1 MKEKKNLIKENMMSR
16 QVAHEAGKTSAP
28 TAASSVHDL
37 EPNFG
42 ESVAHLPK
50 PCGPR
55 DLYCHLLDIDENVH
69 YHEPAFRFALG
80 ALGASQV
87 ATWASEAAAECG
99 VDFVEGLLRRA
110 NADIGTFSAD
120 GYAPSW
126 PVRVAK
132 EFAPLGLTDGVWL
145 RGAVQ
150 FHMVESRQ
158 GMAALGQ
165 LMIHFAG
172 PGVGEPYSQKYA
184 ALLRSLGIVPASIG
198 RWEPEGEAP
207 GVEISYEHALL
218 APCLSLFPCPFAAET
233 LGFNLWM
240 AAIGPCPLLAAL
252 SGELR
257 SRANVAYF
265 DGYDRVGV
273 GQFAREAVSAILAEE
288 GDRVET
294 RERIARGFVAAHRS
308 YKRWEQAMLGAN
320 IPMTTR
326 DMVLEIISPKARFAI
341 GHHIAVQLR
350 GKGTSTD
357 LDSCFSEGPVGYQRL
372 LDTLAAS
379 PLIKPGA
386 PDKSPFITH
395 VITFGGPMFEVF
407 TPPEQACL
415 REWIASLPDERV
427 TGPQEPVA
435 LEGAYAPPQDPNSL
449 RDYAIEQNGA
459 LRPEELLYRLLNADR
474 YPAVRVF
481 GRMLAAHALDVLASA
496 LDDPR
501 LDSANPPEYS
511 ERQLAEMVAE
521 NHARNVRTRA
531 EEHARSAESVKEAV
545 GSHGDD
551 PQNAP
556 DDGVVPRNDGGAIVL
571 GAASWLGGVPLDGCW
586 LGGFVDVHRIAFEEY
601 GWLFRIYTGEQG
613 DGYLERNHNYIL
625 RRVHIEHGMDPAYAL
640 LSLRDP
646 RLYDVVQ
653 VTAADNIMVAMS
665 LNTRFFLPEVL
676 GMNLFIEAK
685 GVGGAYLTSEEA
697 AERAG
702 KKWTAL
708 NMRLH
713 NAIDNYASGHTHWSV
728 AAIQA
733 FMARVQDAG
742 PRVRAE
748 QWHRIW
754 QLWRFNELREYGTE
768 DQRRVLEELL
778 GSVAT
783 ESFVPSVL

>member
-1 MKEKKNLIKENMMSR
+1 MKENMMSR
-16 QVAHEAGKTSAP
+16 QVAHEPGKTSAA
-28 TAASSVHDL
+28 TSVCSVRDL

-42 ESVAHLPK
+42 QGVAHLPK

-69 YHEPAFRFALG
+69 YHEPAFRFAMG
-80 ALGASQV
+80 ALGSSQV
-87 ATWASEAAAECG
+87 AAWASEAASDCG
-99 VDFVEGLLRRA
+99 ADFVEGLLRRA
-110 NADIGTFSAD
+110 NADIGTVSAND
-120 GYAPSW
+120 YAPSW

-172 PGVGEPYSQKYA
+172 PGVGEPYCQKYA

-207 GVEISYEHALL
+207 CVEISYEHALL

-252 SGELR
+252 SAELR
-257 SRANVAYF
+257 SRGNVAYF
-265 DGYDRVGV
+265 DGYDRVRV
-273 GQFAREAVSAILAEE
+273 GQLAREAVSAILTEE

-294 RERIARGFVAAHRS
+294 RERITRGFAAAHRS

-320 IPMTTR
+320 IPMTAR
-326 DMVLEIISPKARFAI
+326 DMVLEIIGPKARFAI

-350 GKGTSTD
+350 GQGASTD
-357 LDSCFSEGPVGYQRL
+357 LEACFSEGRAGHGRL

-379 PLIKPGA
+379 PLIRPGA
-386 PDKSPFITH
+386 PDKSPFITK
-395 VITFGGPMFEVF
+395 VIAFGGPMFEVF
-407 TPPEQACL
+407 TPVERICL

-427 TGPQEPVA
+427 THPHEPVA
-435 LEGAYAPPQDPNSL
+435 LEGAYSPPQDPNRL
-449 RDYAIEQNGA
+449 RDHAIEQNAA
-459 LRPEELLYRLLNADR
+459 LPPEELLYRLLNADR

-481 GRMLAAHALDVLASA
+481 GRMLVGRALDVLAGA

-501 LDSANPPEYS
+501 LDSAIPPEYS
-511 ERQLAEMVAE
+511 ERVLAEMVAE
-521 NHARNVRTRA
+521 NHARNVRARA
-531 EEHARSAESVKEAV
+531 EGQARSAESVKKAT
-545 GSHGDD
+545 GTNGGD
-551 PQNAP
+551 PQNAS
-556 DDGVVPRNDGGAIVL
+556 DDGVAPLLDGSATAEGPP
-571 GAASWLGGVPLDGCW
+571 SWLGGVPLDGCW
-586 LGGFVDVHRIAFEEY
+586 LPGFADVHRISFEEY

-625 RRVHIEHGMDPAYAL
+625 RRVHIEHGMEPADAL
-640 LSLRDP
+640 LSLRDR

-653 VTAADNIMVAMS
+653 VTAAENIMVAMS

-685 GVGGAYLTSEEA
+685 GVGGDYLTSEEA

-742 PRVRAE
+742 PRVCAE

-754 QLWRFNELREYGTE
+754 RLWRFNELREYGTK